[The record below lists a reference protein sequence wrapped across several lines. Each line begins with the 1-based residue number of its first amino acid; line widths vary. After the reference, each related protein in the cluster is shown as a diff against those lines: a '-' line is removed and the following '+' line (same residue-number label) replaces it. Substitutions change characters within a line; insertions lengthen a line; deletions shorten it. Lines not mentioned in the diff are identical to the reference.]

1 MRIPSLL
8 RRPYV
13 VLIALLLLAADVGG
27 IVHAF
32 RRHGTRDGVIALA
45 LPPYGLYR
53 AGEALGHP
61 RVIGREEAVE
71 LAQSDDGRRTLATH
85 FRLKPKVWGGLLD
98 LVMRQKN
105 HQLQTVLDEGGMLY
119 DATAT
124 VPPEGP
130 VELTI
135 TTQGKTDLTITVID
149 ADRDQ
154 KPDALRV
161 VKQVN
166 GKPETHEAALDT
178 YTSDEASQFLLAW
191 ALTWGTIAEEQKAAA
206 TQPPMNVNLVAE

>member
-32 RRHGTRDGVIALA
+32 RRHGSRDGVIALA

-53 AGEALGHP
+53 AGEATGHP
-61 RVIGREEAVE
+61 RIIGREEAVT
-71 LAQSDDGRRTLATH
+71 LAQSDDGRRTLAAH
-85 FRLKPKVWGGLLD
+85 FRLKPKVWEGLLD

-135 TTQGKTDLTITVID
+135 TTQGKTNLTITVID

-154 KPDALRV
+154 KPDTLRV

-166 GKPETHEAALDT
+166 GKPETREAALDT
-178 YTSDEASQFLLAW
+178 YTSDESSQFLLAW
-191 ALTWGTIAEEQKAAA
+191 ALTWGTIAEEQKAKVVKPAS
-206 TQPPMNVNLVAE
+206 L